1 MNKPFRIYHNAGQIA
16 TITTEELDGDYVIVT
31 DDEAKHISDNISSYT
46 VEDGKIVNIK
56 KIKKARP
63 SLQFSNKFDL
73 GQHKQCW
80 ITEKNNLFA
89 CVSGES
95 TQPKTFDQTKYSWV
109 KYVS

>member
-1 MNKPFRIYHNAGQIA
+1 
-16 TITTEELDGDYVIVT
+16 
-31 DDEAKHISDNISSYT
+31 
-46 VEDGKIVNIK
+46 
-56 KIKKARP
+56 KKARP
-63 SLQFSNKFDL
+63 SLQFSDRFDL

-109 KYVS
+109 KYDS